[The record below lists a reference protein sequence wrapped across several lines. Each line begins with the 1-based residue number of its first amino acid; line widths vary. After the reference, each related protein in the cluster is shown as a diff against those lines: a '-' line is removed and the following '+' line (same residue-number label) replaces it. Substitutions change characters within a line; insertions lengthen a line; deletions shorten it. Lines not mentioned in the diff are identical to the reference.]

1 MRVSPTDYADATRIA
16 ERLVWLLY
24 GCAGILIGVSTRR
37 IELTGLRYVLALI
50 FALLVCNL
58 VLFMFQRISLPKVEL
73 QLDAAVAARDGR
85 AFERHIIRRE
95 MAKIIQPSG
104 GLALTLGF
112 LAEIIFSHLWK

>member
-24 GCAGILIGVSTRR
+24 GGAGILVGVSTRR
-37 IELTGLRYVLALI
+37 IELTGPRYILALI

-73 QLDAAVAARDGR
+73 QLDAAVAARDGP

-104 GLALTLGF
+104 GIALTLGF
-112 LAEIIFSHLWK
+112 LAEIAVSHLWK